1 MHRAAAVTFLIA
13 AGVAQAHPG
22 HVVGSFWHLLTE
34 PDHLAMLV
42 MPWVIAAAVVY
53 GWKKLAARRARRRE
67 DE

>member
-13 AGVAQAHPG
+13 AGVAEAHPG

-42 MPWVIAAAVVY
+42 MPWVVAAVVVY
-53 GWKKLAARRARRRE
+53 AWRRVAARKVEE
-67 DE
+67 DERD

>member
-42 MPWVIAAAVVY
+42 MPWVVAAVVVY
-53 GWKKLAARRARRRE
+53 AWRRVAARKVEE
-67 DE
+67 DERD

>member
-22 HVVGSFWHLLTE
+22 HVVGSFWHLFTQ

-42 MPWVIAAAVVY
+42 LPWVVAVRSAIVLQNQ
-53 GWKKLAARRARRRE
+53 KL
-67 DE
+67 